1 MRHEFCSLYYMDG
14 IVVRQ
19 KVAKFFVFAYIGEH
33 MELLKHALPWI
44 QIILSVV
51 LIGLILLQRS
61 GAELGGAFG
70 GGDTGGTLYTR
81 RGFEKVLFFATI
93 VCALLFI
100 ALNLAA
106 LFLGK

>member
-1 MRHEFCSLYYMDG
+1 
-14 IVVRQ
+14 
-19 KVAKFFVFAYIGEH
+19 

-70 GGDTGGTLYTR
+70 GGDAGGGSLYTR
-81 RGFEKVLFFATI
+81 RGAERVFFIATI
-93 VCALLFI
+93 VCGAIFIAVNFTALLV
-100 ALNLAA
+100 
-106 LFLGK
+106 GK